1 MQYQRVTKTSKQTS
15 ELAYAIA
22 TLCCART
29 IIYLYGDLG
38 AGKTTFCQGFIKSL
52 GYSGRVKSPTYT
64 LVEPYS
70 ITWQSEDGIPS
81 VREVFHFDLYRL
93 ADPEELEFIG
103 IRDYFDTDGICLI
116 EWPQKGEG
124 LLAPADL
131 TISIEFIGSER
142 RFNLQSGSNYGAK
155 LIKQLEDRDC
165 CAESQ

>member
-1 MQYQRVTKTSKQTS
+1 MQYQRITHTS
-15 ELAYAIA
+15 EQTGELAKAIA
-22 TLCCART
+22 HLCDART
-29 IIYLYGDLG
+29 VIYLYGDLG

-64 LVEPYS
+64 LVEPYTS
-70 ITWQSEDGIPS
+70 DMDSKNGLE
-81 VREVFHFDLYRL
+81 REVFHFDLYRL

-131 TISIEFIGSER
+131 TITIEFVGSER
-142 RFNLQSGSNYGAK
+142 RFTLQGNSNYGAQ
-155 LIKQLEDRDC
+155 LIKQLEDREF
-165 CAESQ
+165 CAESR

>member
-1 MQYQRVTKTSKQTS
+1 MQYKHTTQTS
-15 ELAYAIA
+15 EQTDDLAASLA
-22 TLCCART
+22 KLCCSRT

-64 LVEPYS
+64 LVEPY
-70 ITWQSEDGIPS
+70 TFVGCPEGG
-81 VREVFHFDLYRL
+81 VAKEREVFHFDLYRL

-116 EWPQKGEG
+116 EWPQKGKG

-131 TISIEFIGSER
+131 EISIEFVGSDER
-142 RFNLQSGSNYGAK
+142 CFTVKSHSEYGTQ
-155 LIKQLEDRDC
+155 LIKQLENRDFS
-165 CAESQ
+165 A